1 MAINSRKIA
10 KNTVFLYARLLLIL
24 GVTLYS
30 SRVILEVL
38 GASDY
43 GLYYAI
49 FSVIGLLSFLNGT
62 LSAGTSRFLTFEL
75 GRGDAG
81 LLKITFSTTLF
92 SHILLAGIILL
103 LGETIGLW
111 YANHILVV
119 PPDRTT
125 AALIVYQISIIS
137 TVISI
142 LQVPFTAEIIA
153 HEKMDVYAYLGIYEA
168 VARLAV
174 VYLLL
179 HYGTDKLVYFAALQ
193 LIVVFSVFL
202 FYTYYSFSRFKE
214 VSLKPK
220 FDKKIFNSILRF
232 SGWNIIANISE
243 TLMSQGIIM
252 LYNLFFLPVVVAAQ
266 AIGNQIAQAMMQF
279 VNNVRQA
286 VNPQV
291 IKLYADRQYSESQ
304 KLTFISAEYIFY
316 LLLLIGIPCI
326 MVMPKLLSI
335 WLVEVPEYTVA
346 FSRLIIAQ
354 QILGNFSA
362 AFYTPMLAANK
373 LAKNSLASVFL
384 CIFQFAILWL
394 MFKIGFGPL
403 WARYLGLFAC
413 ILFSFVIKPYIL
425 WKDIDYSL
433 TDIYNCVLQ
442 CMKVLIPIVSFN
454 IIIYIVIKQQTI
466 LQSCF
471 VCLLSI
477 LSVIT
482 ISYLFMDKQIK
493 HRILFIIKKRL
504 FGSI

>member
-10 KNTVFLYARLLLIL
+10 KNTIFLYARLLLIL

-81 LLKITFSTTLF
+81 MLKITFSTTLF

-142 LQVPFTAEIIA
+142 LQVPFTAGIIA

-179 HYGTDKLVYFAALQ
+179 HYGSDKLVYFATLQ

-220 FDKKIFNSILRF
+220 FNKKIFNSILRF

-252 LYNLFFLPVVVAAQ
+252 LYNLFFLPIVVAAQ

-304 KLTFISAEYIFY
+304 KLTFLSAEYIFY

-425 WKDIDYSL
+425 WKDIDY
-433 TDIYNCVLQ
+433 DVKRIYSCILR
-442 CMKVLIPIVSFN
+442 CIKVLLLISVVCG
-454 IIIYIVIKQQTI
+454 IIYVVIPQN
-466 LQSCF
+466 
-471 VCLLSI
+471 SI
-477 LSVIT
+477 LSSLFVACLSICTVIVFFFAN
-482 ISYLFMDKQIK
+482 LDKQMRNK
-493 HRILFIIKKRL
+493 LLSLIIRKNHN
-504 FGSI
+504 I

>member
-119 PPDRTT
+119 PPDRAT

-266 AIGNQIAQAMMQF
+266 AIGNQISQAMMQF

-425 WKDIDYSL
+425 WKDIDYGL

>member
-43 GLYYAI
+43 GLYYAV

-81 LLKITFSTTLF
+81 MLKTTFSTTLF
-92 SHILLAGIILL
+92 SHILLAIIILI

-111 YANHILVV
+111 YANHVLVV
-119 PPDRTT
+119 PQGRFE
-125 AALIVYQISIIS
+125 AALIVYQISIVSAI
-137 TVISI
+137 ISI

-168 VARLAV
+168 VARLGV

-179 HYGTDKLVYFAALQ
+179 PSGFDNLVYFAILQ
-193 LIVVFSVFL
+193 LIVEISVFV
-202 FYTYYSFSRFKE
+202 FYAYYSITRFKE
-214 VSLKPK
+214 VS
-220 FDKKIFNSILRF
+220 FNISFERNVFNSILRF

-266 AIGNQIAQAMMQF
+266 AIANQIAQALMQF
-279 VNNVRQA
+279 VNNVREA

-291 IKLYADRQYSESQ
+291 IKLYAEGDYLESQ

-316 LLLLIGIPCI
+316 LLLLLGVPSI

-335 WLVEVPEYTVA
+335 WLVEVPEYAVA

-384 CIFQFAILWL
+384 CILQFAALWL
-394 MFKIGFGPL
+394 LFKIGLGPL
-403 WARYLGLFAC
+403 WARYLGLFST
-413 ILFSFVIKPYIL
+413 ILFSFAIKPYIL
-425 WKDIDYSL
+425 WKDINY
-433 TDIYNCVLQ
+433 DIKKIYVCIFR
-442 CMKVLIPIVSFN
+442 CMKVLLLTSSVCG
-454 IIIYIVIKQQTI
+454 IIYVVMPQNSTVSSLFVAFLSIIAVILFSIVNIDNQFRHK
-466 LQSCF
+466 
-471 VCLLSI
+471 LLSI
-477 LSVIT
+477 
-482 ISYLFMDKQIK
+482 
-493 HRILFIIKKRL
+493 IIRKVRN
-504 FGSI
+504 I